1 MERYF
6 KITEI
11 DRDTFIQA
19 TGDDLDC
26 SQLVVPVNEEV
37 FVAVD
42 EGDEDEI
49 TVPLECFDEEV

>member
-1 MERYF
+1 MARYF

-26 SQLVVPVNEEV
+26 LQLVVPVNEEV

-42 EGDEDEI
+42 DYDEYELS
-49 TVPLECFDEEV
+49 VPIDSFDCE